1 MTAVFGSSQLAAVCC
16 EAILADNGIEKQFP
30 FQVLEEARRIQEKG
44 ISQREIDGRLDL
56 RGEIIFTIDGADTKD
71 IDDAVS
77 LVRLEDGWELGVHIA
92 DVSHYV
98 RPRSALD
105 AEAFGRGTSVYYADT
120 VIPMLPK
127 ELSNGICSLN
137 PQEDRLAFSALM
149 HLDSDGALKQYAFRK
164 TVIRSRVKACT
175 VKSTGF

>member
-1 MTAVFGSSQLAAVCC
+1 M
-16 EAILADNGIEKQFP
+16 ADNGIEKAFP
-30 FQVLEEARRIQEKG
+30 AQVLEEAQREQEKG
-44 ISQREIDGRLDL
+44 IPQREIDRRLDL

-77 LVRLEDGWELGVHIA
+77 LTKLEDGWQLGVHIA

-98 RPRSALD
+98 RPGSALD
-105 AEAFGRGTSVYYADT
+105 EEAFGRGTSVYYANA

-137 PQEDRLAFSALM
+137 PQEDRLAFSALLR
-149 HLDSDGALKQYAFRK
+149 LDREGAIRDYAFQK
-164 TVIRSRVKACT
+164 SVIRSRV
-175 VKSTGF
+175 